1 VLVLD
6 SLDDVRWF
14 ARRAPELNDTVR
26 AIVAPYVPSGIVPM
40 LAGLG
45 ILAMVCDESEIGKL
59 RGEATLALPAPGAF
73 NGDSQATLS
82 TSAGPVTLKWV
93 ALGSERD
100 WTSAGTA
107 RTTKR

>member
-14 ARRAPELNDTVR
+14 ARRAPELNDSVR
-26 AIVAPYVPSGIVPM
+26 AIVAPYIPSGIVPM

-45 ILAMVCDESEIGKL
+45 ILALVCDAGEIAKL
-59 RGEATLALPAPGAF
+59 RGEATLALPAPAAF
-73 NGDSQATLS
+73 SAEGQFALS

-100 WTSAGTA
+100 WTSAGTT
-107 RTTKR
+107 RNPKR